1 MEPFVNVQ
9 QVLPVAASDLN
20 AQIKTFWRR
29 WGMADAGALPTR
41 ARAAPPGCSLSQ
53 DPGLGTHLSG
63 FCAPVD
69 DAR

>member
-9 QVLPVAASDLN
+9 QVLPVAANDSN

-29 WGMADAGALPTR
+29 WARLTLVLRLPEPVLLLLGA
-41 ARAAPPGCSLSQ
+41 LSQ
-53 DPGLGTHLSG
+53 DPGLGTHSSA
-63 FCAPVD
+63 FCAPGD